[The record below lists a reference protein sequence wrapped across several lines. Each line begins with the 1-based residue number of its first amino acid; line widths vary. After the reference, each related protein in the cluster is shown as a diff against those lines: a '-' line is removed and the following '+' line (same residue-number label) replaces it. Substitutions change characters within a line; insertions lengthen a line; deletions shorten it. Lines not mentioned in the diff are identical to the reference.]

1 MNEKELSQAKMFLD
15 LFQDPNQDASKNK
28 LQPDIQ
34 GSIFDFAFG
43 GALRDATLQKAFPG
57 NKQELIESEQMK
69 NVKQIVRGYINNLL
83 AHKYKNGKSHTDAY
97 FELTKKIRKELTG
110 AFDDFVFGNI
120 QKLVNMTVKYIY
132 VACYAKEGIRED
144 FRYCHCPM
152 DRIMI
157 RTVRDDYVDTF
168 VGKKAKRLIIG
179 GKWVT
184 WSEISW
190 SKIGENSERETTST
204 PGKIDKTSI
213 EVYWQF
219 QYMVAKLSLL
229 KGINPIEY
237 DFLYWK
243 RDDDE

>member
-15 LFQDPNQDASKNK
+15 LLKDPNQDAPKNK
-28 LQPDIQ
+28 QQTDIQ
-34 GSIFDFAFG
+34 DRIFDFAFG

-69 NVKQIVRGYINNLL
+69 KVKQIVRGYIDNLL
-83 AHKYKNGKSHTDAY
+83 AHKYKNGKSHTDDY
-97 FELTKKIRKELTG
+97 FELTKTIRKELAG

-157 RTVRDDYVDTF
+157 RTVRDDYGDRF
-168 VGKKAKRLIIG
+168 GGKNAKRIIID

-184 WSEISW
+184 WSEVSW

-204 PGKIDKTSI
+204 SGKIDKTSI

-219 QYMVAKLSLL
+219 QYMVERLSRC

-237 DFLYWK
+237 DFLKWK